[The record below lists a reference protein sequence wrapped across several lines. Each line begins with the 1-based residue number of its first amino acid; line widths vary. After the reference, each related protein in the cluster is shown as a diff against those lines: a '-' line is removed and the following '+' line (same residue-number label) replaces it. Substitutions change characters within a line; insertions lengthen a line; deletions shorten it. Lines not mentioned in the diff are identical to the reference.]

1 MPVIIPAELPAYNT
15 MKDENIFVMSK
26 ERAETQDI
34 RPLEIAL
41 VNLMPTKIDTETQFV
56 RLLSNSPIQ
65 INVEFIHTGTY
76 ESKNIP
82 ESHMKS
88 FYKSIYEVKHKK
100 YDGMI
105 ITGAP
110 VELLE
115 FEDVDYWNE
124 LKNILDFS
132 YTNVTSAMYI
142 CWGAQAALHY
152 FYGLNKTELPAKVF
166 GVFEHEKK
174 HNTCMLLN
182 GFDDIFYVPH
192 SRHTEVKKEDIE
204 SVKELFILAESEEA
218 GVHIAVTYDYSRIFI
233 MGHSEYDPLT
243 LKKEYDRD
251 VSQNKPINIPKNYY
265 PNDDPSKPPYVK
277 WRSHANLFFKNWIN
291 IVYQETPYNLADI
304 GNHGDVYDG
313 VNTGT
318 TTTGTFTVA

>member
-1 MPVIIPAELPAYNT
+1 MPVIIPVDLPAYKT
-15 MKDENIFVMSK
+15 MEQENIFVMSR

-34 RPLEIAL
+34 RPLEIVL

-65 INVEFIHTGTY
+65 INVELIHTETY
-76 ESKNIP
+76 KAKNIVQ
-82 ESHMKS
+82 SHMKH
-88 FYKSIYEVKHKK
+88 FYKSINDVKHKK

-115 FEDVDYWNE
+115 FEEVDYWEE
-124 LKNILDFS
+124 LKQILEFS
-132 YTNVTSAMYI
+132 HRNVTSAMYI

-152 FYGLNKTELPAKVF
+152 FYGLDKRELPAKVF

-174 HNTCMLLN
+174 HDTCMLLN
-182 GFDDIFYVPH
+182 GFDDVFYVPH
-192 SRHTEVKKEDIE
+192 SRHTEVAKEDILL
-204 SVKELFILAESEEA
+204 VDELIILAESEEA
-218 GVHIAVTYDYSRIFI
+218 GVHIAVIDDYSRIFI

-243 LKKEYDRD
+243 LKREYDRD

-265 PNDDPSKPPYVK
+265 PGDDPSKPPYVK
-277 WRSHANLFFKNWIN
+277 WRSHANLLFKNWIN
-291 IVYQETPYNLADI
+291 IIYQETPYDI
-304 GNHGDVYDG
+304 NKI
-313 VNTGT
+313 GT
-318 TTTGTFTVA
+318 KGRVFF